1 MDSTLTSGSQYLFAH
16 CITDGALD
24 EMSEEQ
30 RTSII
35 LTITKIKEIFF
46 KEETTPKMRPYNSLF
61 ELTPRTNRFK

>member
-1 MDSTLTSGSQYLFAH
+1 MMDSTLTSGSQYLFAY

-35 LTITKIKEIFF
+35 LTITKIKETILQGGDHAQN
-46 KEETTPKMRPYNSLF
+46 ETI
-61 ELTPRTNRFK
+61 

>member
-1 MDSTLTSGSQYLFAH
+1 MMDSTLTSGSQYLFAH

-35 LTITKIKEIFF
+35 LTITKIKETILQGGDHTSN
-46 KEETTPKMRPYNSLF
+46 ETK
-61 ELTPRTNRFK
+61 